1 MAANVSSIVK
11 KYRRIVI
18 VGIPGVGKTTVV
30 SKVLDILRSRGKEAI
45 VINYGT
51 VMLEQAAKIY
61 DLKSR
66 DEMRKLSIEVQ
77 RELQVH
83 AATAISRMYDEIVIV
98 DTHLFISTKEGF
110 WPGIPMDVL
119 QALKPTNLIM
129 VTASPVEILNR
140 RENDLTR
147 TRDEASEESLQRE
160 LDAANSL
167 LFASTVITGCPALVA
182 VNSEGHIE
190 QTAETIVNAIV
201 SS

>member
-1 MAANVSSIVK
+1 MAANASAVPKRS
-11 KYRRIVI
+11 RRIVI

-30 SKVLDILRSRGKEAI
+30 SKVLDILRSKGKNAN
-45 VINYGT
+45 VVNYGT
-51 VMLEQAAKIY
+51 VMLEQASKIHN
-61 DLKSR
+61 LKSR
-66 DEMRKLSIEVQ
+66 DEMRKLSIEAQ

-83 AATAISRMYDEIVIV
+83 AATAISRMDDEIVIV

-110 WPGIPMDVL
+110 WPGIPMNVL

-129 VTASPVEILNR
+129 VTATPEEILNR
-140 RENDLTR
+140 RKSDQTR
-147 TRDEASEESLQRE
+147 IRDEATEESLQRE
-160 LDAANSL
+160 LGAANSL

-190 QTAETIVNAIV
+190 QTAETIVNAIA